1 MFDAAAVATAENT
14 LTPENSDATTNQDT
28 TQDSTHQATG
38 DSDDLAQVVANID
51 TSAEK
56 HQVYFIDASVP
67 DKETLINQ
75 IPADAEVYILD
86 ANKDGLNQ
94 IADILAGKENIDA
107 VHIISHGASGEIELG
122 NSVITADNLADYS
135 AALNIINVA
144 LNSSADIL
152 LYGCNVGDDNGLN
165 LLQALSASLD
175 ADVAASDDT
184 TGVDGDWVLETQVGN
199 GTIDTASL
207 APTHWLGNLL
217 IGLNTPPVAVA
228 DVAVVDEDATTVINV
243 LANDTD
249 LEGNALTVTS
259 ASALFGQVTINA
271 NGTLNYTPNA
281 NFFGVDT
288 ITYMIRDSGGLYAL
302 APGTVAVTV
311 NPVNDLPTISL
322 PVINLLQEDTPLIF
336 ASALGTQISIGDI
349 DGSIAQVSL
358 SVPVGTLTL
367 SQTANLS
374 FSQGDGVN
382 DSQITIKGNI
392 EDINAALNGLIY
404 TPDADYNGPVTI
416 TIGLT
421 DTLLS
426 IPLSFSLPIGIA
438 PVADI
443 VNDTVTAGT
452 GAPVSFNVMAND
464 TFENINAKVT
474 SYSSPAHGTVTI
486 DAAGNA
492 IYTPNSG
499 YLGNDSFTYTVTSNG
514 TTETATVTINVV
526 DLNHAPVAGNDS
538 ATTAEDTAITVNVL
552 ANDTDADGD
561 TLTIT
566 AASASHGTVVINAN
580 GTLTYTPAANYN
592 GTDTVTYTISDGHG
606 GTATGTLALTV
617 TAVNDNPVAVNDS
630 ATTAEDTPITVNV
643 LANDS
648 DVDGDSLTVTAAS
661 AGHGTVVINANGTLT
676 YTPAA
681 NYNGTDTVT
690 YTISDGHGGTATGT
704 LALTVTAV
712 NDNPVAAN
720 DSATTTEDT
729 PITVNVLANDSDV
742 DGDSLTV
749 TAASAGHGTVVIN
762 ANGTLTYT
770 PAANYNGTDTV
781 TYTISDGNGGTATGT
796 LALTVTAVNDNPVT
810 VNDSA
815 TTAEDTPITVNV
827 LANDS
832 DVDGDSL
839 TVTAASASHGTV
851 VINGDGTLTYTPA
864 ANYNGT
870 DTVTYTISDG
880 HGGTATGTLALTV
893 TAVNDNPV
901 AANDSA
907 TTAEDTP
914 ITVNVLANDSDVDGD
929 TLAVTA
935 ASAGHGT
942 VVINANGTLT
952 YTPNANY
959 NGTDTVTYT
968 ISDGNGGTATGN
980 LTVSVTAVNDNPV
993 AANDSATTA
1002 EDTPVTVN
1010 VLANDS
1016 DVDGDSLTVSSASA
1030 ANGTVVINANGTI
1043 TYTPA
1048 TNYNGTDTITYT
1060 VSDGNGGTA
1069 TATLSVTVTPVNDAP
1084 VAGTVSATTAE
1095 DTPVTVNV
1103 LSTATDADGDTLAV
1117 TAASAGHGTV
1127 VINGDGTLTYTPA
1140 ANYNGSDTITYTLSD
1155 GNGGTVTSTVAI
1167 TVTAVNDAPQAG
1179 AVAAQTTAEDTPVTV
1194 NLLNSASDP
1203 DGDTV
1208 TVSSASA
1215 TNGTVVINGDGTVT
1229 YTPAANYNGS
1239 DTITYTLSDGNGG
1252 TVTST
1257 VSVTVTAVNDAPL
1270 AGSVTATTNEDTP
1283 VTVNVLGA
1291 ASDPD
1296 GDTLTVTAA
1305 SAGHGTV
1312 VINGD
1317 GTLTYTPAAN
1327 YNGSDT
1333 ITYTLSD
1340 GNGGTATSTV
1350 SVTVTAVNDAPLAG
1364 AVAAQTT
1371 AEDTP
1376 VTVNLLNSASDPD
1389 GDTVTVS
1396 SASADHGTVVI
1407 NGDGTVTYTP
1417 AANYNGSDTITYTL
1431 SDGNGGTV
1439 TSTVSVTVTAV
1450 NDAPLAG
1457 SVTATTDED
1466 TPVTVN
1472 VLATASDA
1480 DGDTLAV
1487 TAASAGHGTVV
1498 INGDGTLTYTPAA
1511 NYNGSDTITY
1521 TLSDGNGGTVTSTV
1535 AVTVTAVNDAPL
1547 AGTVAAQTTAE
1558 DTPVTVNLLN
1568 SASDPDGDTV
1578 TVSSASAAN
1587 GTVLINGDGTVTYT
1601 PAANYNGSDTITYT
1615 LSDGNGGTVTSTVS
1629 VTVTAVNDAPLAGNV
1644 TATTDE
1650 DTPVTVNVLATAT
1663 DADGD
1668 TLAVTA
1674 ASAGHGTVVIN
1685 GDGTVTYTPVAN
1697 YNGSDTI
1704 NYIISDGKGGTVSAT
1719 VAITVNAVNDTPLA
1733 GNDEATT
1740 VENVPVIVNVLENDS
1755 DADGDT
1761 LTVTAASA
1769 DHGVVVINPDGTLT
1783 YQPGLNFTG
1792 ADTITYT
1799 LSDGHGGTS
1808 TATGLVTV
1816 YVNSQTATPPVPVP
1830 DSAITNEDTP
1840 VTVDVLSNDT
1850 DTDPG
1855 SLVVESAQA
1864 LHGSVTIN
1872 ADGTLTYTPNA
1883 NYNGTDTITYLV
1895 SNSQGAMATGEVSV
1909 VITPVNDAPV
1919 AGSVSQVTAED
1930 TPVTLD
1936 VLSTASDVEGDSL
1949 TVTSASAANGTVI
1962 INADGSLTYT
1972 PAANYNGSDTIT
1984 YTISDGNGG
1993 TVTGTVAMTVTAVND
2008 APLASS
2014 VPAQTTDEDTPVTV
2028 NVLASA
2034 SDVDGDTLAVTAASA
2049 GHGTVV
2055 INGDGTVTY
2064 TPAANY
2070 NGSDTITYTISDGNG
2085 GTVTGT
2091 VAITVTAVNDA
2102 PQAGTVTPQT
2112 TAEDTPVTVNV
2123 LAGATDPD
2131 GDSLAV
2137 STASADHGTV
2147 VINGD
2152 GTVTYTPAANY
2163 NGSDTITYTLS
2174 DGNGGTV
2181 TSTVAI
2187 TVTAVNDAPLAGTVT
2202 PQTTAEDTPVTVNV
2216 LAGATDPDG
2225 DTLAVTAA
2233 SAGHGTVVINGD
2245 GTVTYTP
2252 AANYNGSDTI
2262 TYTISDGKGG
2272 TVTSTVAITVTAVND
2287 APLAGTVSPQTTA
2300 EDTPVTVNVLSGA
2313 SDADGDSLAV
2323 STASAD
2329 HGTVVINGDGTVT
2342 YTPAAN
2348 YNGSDTITYTI
2359 SDGNGGTV
2367 TSTIA
2372 ITVTAVNDAPL
2383 AGTVSPQTTD
2393 EDTPVTVNVL
2403 AGATDPDG
2411 DTLAVTAATAGHG
2424 TVTINGDGTVTYTP
2438 AANYNGS
2445 DTITY
2450 TISDGKGGTV
2460 TSTVAVT
2467 ITAVNDAPLAGT
2479 VTPQTT
2485 AEDTPVTVNV
2495 LADATDPDGDSL
2507 AVSTASA
2514 DHGTVVINGDGTVTY
2529 TPAANY
2535 NGSDTITY
2543 TLSDGNG
2550 GTVTST
2556 VAVTVTAVNDAP
2568 LAGAVAAQ
2576 TTAEDTPVTV
2586 NVLAG
2591 ASDPDGDTLAVTA
2604 ASAGHGTVV
2613 INGDGTVTYTPAAN
2627 YNGSDTIT
2635 YTLSD
2640 GKGGTVTGTVAITV
2654 TAVNDAPLAGSVTPQ
2669 TTAEDTPVTVNVL
2682 VGATDPD
2689 GDSLAVST
2697 ASADHGTVV
2706 INGDGTVTYTPA
2718 ANYNGSDTIT
2728 YTLSDGNG
2736 GTVTSTVAV
2745 TVTAVNDAPLAGT
2758 VTPQTTA
2765 EDTPVAVNVLAGASD
2780 PDGDT
2785 LAVTAASAGHGTVVI
2800 NGDGT
2805 VTYTPAANYNGSDT
2819 ITYTISDGKGGTV
2832 TSTVAITVTAVN
2844 DAPLAGSVT
2853 PQTTAEDTPV
2863 TVNVLS
2869 GATDPDG
2876 DSLAVSTAS
2885 ADHGT
2890 VVINGDGTV
2899 TYTPAANYNGSD
2911 TITYTLSDG
2920 NGGTVTSTVA
2930 ITVTAVNDAPLAGTV
2945 TAQTTAEDTPVTVNV
2960 LSGATDPDGDSLT
2973 VSSISADHGTVVIN
2987 GDGTVTYTPAANYNG
3002 SDTITYTISD
3012 GQGGTVT
3019 STVTITV
3026 TAVNDAPLAGTIA
3039 PQTTAE
3045 DTPVTVNVLAGAS
3058 DPDGDS
3064 LTVST
3069 ASANHGTVTI
3079 NGDGTVTYT
3088 PAANYNGSDTITYT
3102 LSDGNGGTVTSTIAI
3117 TVTAVNDAPQAGTV
3131 APQTTPE
3138 DTPLTIN
3145 VLAAA
3150 SDQDGDTLSV
3160 TAATAAHGSVV
3171 INPDGTLT
3179 YTPNANYNG
3188 NDTLTWIVNDGHGG
3202 LATGTAAIVVTA
3214 VNDAPVAGSGQAT
3227 TSEGQPVILD
3237 LLSYGSDVDGDTLAL
3252 ASVAVSH
3259 GSVVLNP
3266 DGTITYTPDAG
3277 FNGTDTVTW
3286 TVSDGQGG
3294 TSTGTL
3300 ALVVTPINH
3309 PPVPGNGAAVTQED
3323 TPLTVDVLAGSSDP
3337 DGDALVVV
3345 AASAAHGVVT
3355 INPDGTI
3362 TYTPNANYN
3371 GNDTV
3376 TWILGDGQGGSAT
3389 GNLAI
3394 TVTPVN
3400 DNPVTG
3406 NLSGTTAE
3414 DTPVTVNVL
3423 GAASDVD
3430 GDVLSVT
3437 TANAG
3442 NGTVTINPDG
3452 TLTYRPAPNF
3462 NGTDTLSWMVSDG
3475 KGGFA
3480 AGSMVMVVTPVNDQ
3494 PQTQPDSA
3502 STQQNTPV
3510 TVNVLANDQD
3520 PDGDRVAVTSAS
3532 AGNGTVSLNA
3542 NGSLTYTP
3550 NTGFSGTDTVS
3561 YQVSD
3566 GNGGLATGVLTVQVA
3581 PLPVSPIGPGTT
3593 PPGGNNTDT
3602 GNNSDTGNN
3611 NTGNASTTTFF
3622 VPGDDGF
3629 RPPEQGP
3636 GISPPDFS
3644 LTVRQYDPVLL
3655 DAVNAI
3661 KGLGGNA
3668 QLFGSAP
3675 GSQAVAGVQSLGLF
3689 SGLDTNSNEVIRQMV
3704 SRFDVPEI
3712 FSPQPLGGNDA
3723 LAGFGNPE
3731 ADNLFASALPEPTA
3745 TDQIQAIVSRE
3756 ELALRALI
3764 RALS

>member
-1 MFDAAAVATAENT
+1 MALHFLRNGIRYMAYERRLMFDAAAVATAENT
-14 LTPENSDATTNQDT
+14 LTPENSDAAASQDT
-28 TQDSTHQATG
+28 TQDNAHHTST
-38 DSDDLAQVVANID
+38 DSNDLAQVVANID

-94 IADILAGKENIDA
+94 IADILSGKENIDA

-122 NSVITADNLADYS
+122 NTVITADNLADYS
-135 AALNIINVA
+135 VALNTINAA

-175 ADVAASDDT
+175 ADIAASDDT
-184 TGVDGDWVLETQVGN
+184 TGADGDWVLETQVGN

-228 DVAVVDEDATTVINV
+228 DVAVVDEDASTVINV
-243 LANDTD
+243 LGNDTD

-259 ASALFGQVTINA
+259 ASALFGKVTINA

-302 APGTVAVTV
+302 APGIVTVTV

-349 DGSIAQVSL
+349 DGSIAQLSL

-474 SYSSPAHGTVTI
+474 SWSNPAHGTVTI

-566 AASASHGTVVINAN
+566 SASASHGTVVINAN
-580 GTLTYTPAANYN
+580 GTLTYTPSANFY
-592 GTDTVTYTISDGHG
+592 GTDSVTYTISDGHG

-630 ATTAEDTPITVNV
+630 ATTAEDTPVTVNVLANDSDVDGDSLTVTAASAGHGTVVINANGTLTYTPAANYNGIDTVTYTLSDGHGGTATGTLALTVTSVNDAPVAVNDSATTAEDTPVTVNV

-704 LALTVTAV
+704 LAVT
-712 NDNPVAAN
+712 
-720 DSATTTEDT
+720 
-729 PITVNVLANDSDV
+729 I
-742 DGDSLTV
+742 
-749 TAASAGHGTVVIN
+749 
-762 ANGTLTYT
+762 
-770 PAANYNGTDTV
+770 
-781 TYTISDGNGGTATGT
+781 
-796 LALTVTAVNDNPVT
+796 
-810 VNDSA
+810 
-815 TTAEDTPITVNV
+815 
-827 LANDS
+827 
-832 DVDGDSL
+832 
-839 TVTAASASHGTV
+839 
-851 VINGDGTLTYTPA
+851 
-864 ANYNGT
+864 
-870 DTVTYTISDG
+870 
-880 HGGTATGTLALTV
+880 

-914 ITVNVLANDSDVDGD
+914 VTVNVLANDSDVDGD
-929 TLAVTA
+929 SLTVTV

-968 ISDGNGGTATGN
+968 ISDGHGGTATGTLAVTITAVN
-980 LTVSVTAVNDNPV
+980 DNPVAVNDSANTAEDTPVTVNVLANDSDVDGDSLTVSAASAGHGTVVINANGTLTYTPAANYNGTDTVTYTLSDGHGGTATGTLVVTITAVNDNPV

-1030 ANGTVVINANGTI
+1030 GHGTVVINANGTL

-1048 TNYNGTDTITYT
+1048 ANYNGTDTVTYT
-1060 VSDGNGGTA
+1060 VSDGNGGMA

-1095 DTPVTVNV
+1095 DTPVTVDV
-1103 LSTATDADGDTLAV
+1103 LSSASDAENDTLSVTAASAGHGTVVINANGTLTYTPNANYNGNDTITYRLSDGNGGTVTSTVALTITAVNDAPQAGSVAAQTTAEDTPVTVSLLNSASDPDGDTLAV

-1127 VINGDGTLTYTPA
+1127 VINGDGSVTYTPA
-1140 ANYNGSDTITYTLSD
+1140 ANYNGSDVITYTLSD
-1155 GNGGTVTSTVAI
+1155 GNGGTVTSTVAVTVTPVNDAPQAGNVTATTDEDTPVTVNVLAGATDPDGDTLAVTAASAGHGTVVINGNGTLTYTPAANYNGSDVI
-1167 TVTAVNDAPQAG
+1167 TYTISDGNGGTVTSTVALTITAVNDAPQAG
-1179 AVAAQTTAEDTPVTV
+1179 TVAQQTTAEDTPVTV

-1215 TNGTVVINGDGTVT
+1215 GHGTVTINGDGTVT

-1252 TVTST
+1252 TVTGT
-1257 VSVTVTAVNDAPL
+1257 VAVTVTAVNDAPL
-1270 AGSVTATTNEDTP
+1270 AG
-1283 VTVNVLGA
+1283 
-1291 ASDPD
+1291 
-1296 GDTLTVTAA
+1296 
-1305 SAGHGTV
+1305 TV
-1312 VINGD
+1312 V
-1317 GTLTYTPAAN
+1317 P
-1327 YNGSDT
+1327 
-1333 ITYTLSD
+1333 
-1340 GNGGTATSTV
+1340 
-1350 SVTVTAVNDAPLAG
+1350 
-1364 AVAAQTT
+1364 QTT

-1376 VTVNLLNSASDPD
+1376 VTVNVLAPATDPD
-1389 GDTVTVS
+1389 GDTLAVT
-1396 SASADHGTVVI
+1396 AATAGHGTVVI

-1439 TSTVSVTVTAV
+1439 TSTVAVTVTAVNDAPQTGMVAPQTTAEDTPVTVNVLSGATDPDGDTVTVSSASAGHGTVVINGDGTVTYTPAANYNGSDVITYTLSDGNGGTVTSTVAITVTAV

-1457 SVTATTDED
+1457 SVTPQTTAED

-1472 VLATASDA
+1472 VLAGATDP

-1498 INGDGTLTYTPAA
+1498 INGDGTVTYTPAA

-1535 AVTVTAVNDAPL
+1535 AVTVTAVNDAPQ
-1547 AGTVAAQTTAE
+1547 AGTVAPQTTAE
-1558 DTPVTVNLLN
+1558 DTPVTVNVL
-1568 SASDPDGDTV
+1568 AGATDPDGDTLAV
-1578 TVSSASAAN
+1578 TAASAGH
-1587 GTVLINGDGTVTYT
+1587 GTVVINGDGTVTYT
-1601 PAANYNGSDTITYT
+1601 PAANYNGNDTITYT

-1629 VTVTAVNDAPLAGNV
+1629 VTVTAVNDAPLAGTVN
-1644 TATTDE
+1644 AATDE
-1650 DTPVTVNVLATAT
+1650 DTPLTVNVLASAS
-1663 DADGD
+1663 DPDGD
-1668 TLAVTA
+1668 TLVVTA

-1685 GDGTVTYTPVAN
+1685 GDGTITYTPAAN
-1697 YNGSDTI
+1697 YNGNDTI

-1740 VENVPVIVNVLENDS
+1740 VENVPVVVNVLENDS

-1783 YQPGLNFTG
+1783 YTPGTNFTG
-1792 ADTITYT
+1792 TDTITYT

-1816 YVNSQTATPPVPVP
+1816 YVNSQTATPPVPAP
-1830 DSAITNEDTP
+1830 DSAITAEDTP

-1895 SNSQGAMATGEVSV
+1895 SNSQGAMATGVVAV

-1930 TPVTLD
+1930 TPVTVD
-1936 VLSTASDVEGDSL
+1936 VLSTATDAEGDSL
-1949 TVTSASAANGTVI
+1949 TVTSASAANGTVV
-1962 INADGSLTYT
+1962 INADGTLTYT
-1972 PAANYNGSDTIT
+1972 PAANFNGSDTIT
-1984 YTISDGNGG
+1984 YTLSDGNGG
-1993 TVTGTVAMTVTAVND
+1993 TIASTVAMTVTAVND
-2008 APLASS
+2008 APLAGS
-2014 VPAQTTDEDTPVTV
+2014 VPAQTTAEDTPVTV
-2028 NVLASA
+2028 NVLAPA
-2034 SDVDGDTLAVTAASA
+2034 TDPDGDTLAVTAASA

-2070 NGSDTITYTISDGNG
+2070 NGSDVITYTLSDGNG
-2085 GTVTGT
+2085 GTVTST
-2091 VAITVTAVNDA
+2091 VAVTVTAVNDA
-2102 PQAGTVTPQT
+2102 PLAGTVPPQT

-2123 LAGATDPD
+2123 LAPATDPD

-2137 STASADHGTV
+2137 STASAAHGSV

-2187 TVTAVNDAPLAGTVT
+2187 TVTAVNDAPQAGSVT

-2216 LAGATDPDG
+2216 LAP
-2225 DTLAVTAA
+2225 
-2233 SAGHGTVVINGD
+2233 
-2245 GTVTYTP
+2245 
-2252 AANYNGSDTI
+2252 
-2262 TYTISDGKGG
+2262 
-2272 TVTSTVAITVTAVND
+2272 
-2287 APLAGTVSPQTTA
+2287 
-2300 EDTPVTVNVLSGA
+2300 
-2313 SDADGDSLAV
+2313 
-2323 STASAD
+2323 
-2329 HGTVVINGDGTVT
+2329 
-2342 YTPAAN
+2342 
-2348 YNGSDTITYTI
+2348 
-2359 SDGNGGTV
+2359 
-2367 TSTIA
+2367 
-2372 ITVTAVNDAPL
+2372 
-2383 AGTVSPQTTD
+2383 
-2393 EDTPVTVNVL
+2393 
-2403 AGATDPDG
+2403 ATDPDG
-2411 DTLAVTAATAGHG
+2411 DTLAVTAATAG
-2424 TVTINGDGTVTYTP
+2424 
-2438 AANYNGS
+2438 
-2445 DTITY
+2445 
-2450 TISDGKGGTV
+2450 
-2460 TSTVAVT
+2460 
-2467 ITAVNDAPLAGT
+2467 
-2479 VTPQTT
+2479 
-2485 AEDTPVTVNV
+2485 
-2495 LADATDPDGDSL
+2495 
-2507 AVSTASA
+2507 
-2514 DHGTVVINGDGTVTY
+2514 HGTVVINGDGTVTY

-2550 GTVTST
+2550 GTVTSM
-2556 VAVTVTAVNDAP
+2556 VAVTITAVNDAP
-2568 LAGAVAAQ
+2568 LAGTVAPQ

-2586 NVLAG
+2586 NVLA
-2591 ASDPDGDTLAVTA
+2591 P
-2604 ASAGHGTVV
+2604 
-2613 INGDGTVTYTPAAN
+2613 
-2627 YNGSDTIT
+2627 
-2635 YTLSD
+2635 
-2640 GKGGTVTGTVAITV
+2640 
-2654 TAVNDAPLAGSVTPQ
+2654 
-2669 TTAEDTPVTVNVL
+2669 
-2682 VGATDPD
+2682 ATDPD

-2697 ASADHGTVV
+2697 ASAGHGTVV

-2736 GTVTSTVAV
+2736 GTVT
-2745 TVTAVNDAPLAGT
+2745 
-2758 VTPQTTA
+2758 
-2765 EDTPVAVNVLAGASD
+2765 
-2780 PDGDT
+2780 
-2785 LAVTAASAGHGTVVI
+2785 
-2800 NGDGT
+2800 
-2805 VTYTPAANYNGSDT
+2805 
-2819 ITYTISDGKGGTV
+2819 
-2832 TSTVAITVTAVN
+2832 
-2844 DAPLAGSVT
+2844 
-2853 PQTTAEDTPV
+2853 
-2863 TVNVLS
+2863 
-2869 GATDPDG
+2869 
-2876 DSLAVSTAS
+2876 
-2885 ADHGT
+2885 
-2890 VVINGDGTV
+2890 
-2899 TYTPAANYNGSD
+2899 
-2911 TITYTLSDG
+2911 
-2920 NGGTVTSTVA
+2920 
-2930 ITVTAVNDAPLAGTV
+2930 
-2945 TAQTTAEDTPVTVNV
+2945 
-2960 LSGATDPDGDSLT
+2960 
-2973 VSSISADHGTVVIN
+2973 
-2987 GDGTVTYTPAANYNG
+2987 
-3002 SDTITYTISD
+3002 
-3012 GQGGTVT
+3012 
-3019 STVTITV
+3019 
-3026 TAVNDAPLAGTIA
+3026 
-3039 PQTTAE
+3039 
-3045 DTPVTVNVLAGAS
+3045 
-3058 DPDGDS
+3058 
-3064 LTVST
+3064 
-3069 ASANHGTVTI
+3069 
-3079 NGDGTVTYT
+3079 
-3088 PAANYNGSDTITYT
+3088 
-3102 LSDGNGGTVTSTIAI
+3102 
-3117 TVTAVNDAPQAGTV
+3117 GTV
-3131 APQTTPE
+3131 A
-3138 DTPLTIN
+3138 
-3145 VLAAA
+3145 
-3150 SDQDGDTLSV
+3150 
-3160 TAATAAHGSVV
+3160 
-3171 INPDGTLT
+3171 
-3179 YTPNANYNG
+3179 
-3188 NDTLTWIVNDGHGG
+3188 
-3202 LATGTAAIVVTA
+3202 
-3214 VNDAPVAGSGQAT
+3214 
-3227 TSEGQPVILD
+3227 
-3237 LLSYGSDVDGDTLAL
+3237 
-3252 ASVAVSH
+3252 
-3259 GSVVLNP
+3259 
-3266 DGTITYTPDAG
+3266 
-3277 FNGTDTVTW
+3277 
-3286 TVSDGQGG
+3286 
-3294 TSTGTL
+3294 
-3300 ALVVTPINH
+3300 
-3309 PPVPGNGAAVTQED
+3309 
-3323 TPLTVDVLAGSSDP
+3323 
-3337 DGDALVVV
+3337 
-3345 AASAAHGVVT
+3345 
-3355 INPDGTI
+3355 
-3362 TYTPNANYN
+3362 
-3371 GNDTV
+3371 
-3376 TWILGDGQGGSAT
+3376 
-3389 GNLAI
+3389 
-3394 TVTPVN
+3394 
-3400 DNPVTG
+3400 
-3406 NLSGTTAE
+3406 
-3414 DTPVTVNVL
+3414 
-3423 GAASDVD
+3423 
-3430 GDVLSVT
+3430 
-3437 TANAG
+3437 
-3442 NGTVTINPDG
+3442 
-3452 TLTYRPAPNF
+3452 
-3462 NGTDTLSWMVSDG
+3462 
-3475 KGGFA
+3475 
-3480 AGSMVMVVTPVNDQ
+3480 
-3494 PQTQPDSA
+3494 
-3502 STQQNTPV
+3502 
-3510 TVNVLANDQD
+3510 
-3520 PDGDRVAVTSAS
+3520 
-3532 AGNGTVSLNA
+3532 
-3542 NGSLTYTP
+3542 
-3550 NTGFSGTDTVS
+3550 
-3561 YQVSD
+3561 
-3566 GNGGLATGVLTVQVA
+3566 
-3581 PLPVSPIGPGTT
+3581 
-3593 PPGGNNTDT
+3593 
-3602 GNNSDTGNN
+3602 
-3611 NTGNASTTTFF
+3611 
-3622 VPGDDGF
+3622 
-3629 RPPEQGP
+3629 
-3636 GISPPDFS
+3636 
-3644 LTVRQYDPVLL
+3644 
-3655 DAVNAI
+3655 
-3661 KGLGGNA
+3661 
-3668 QLFGSAP
+3668 
-3675 GSQAVAGVQSLGLF
+3675 
-3689 SGLDTNSNEVIRQMV
+3689 
-3704 SRFDVPEI
+3704 
-3712 FSPQPLGGNDA
+3712 
-3723 LAGFGNPE
+3723 
-3731 ADNLFASALPEPTA
+3731 
-3745 TDQIQAIVSRE
+3745 
-3756 ELALRALI
+3756 
-3764 RALS
+3764 